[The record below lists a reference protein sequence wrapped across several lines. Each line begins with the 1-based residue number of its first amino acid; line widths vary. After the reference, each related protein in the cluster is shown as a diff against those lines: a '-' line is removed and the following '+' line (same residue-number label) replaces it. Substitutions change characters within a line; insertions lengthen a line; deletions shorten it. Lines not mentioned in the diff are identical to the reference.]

1 MSWEDRLAEAAY
13 ISPSGIRTV
22 LIYENVEQLFEKKT
36 TAFEVAEGNE
46 TFVQD
51 LGHTGFRLPL
61 RIFFT
66 GADYDLAASD
76 FLKTL
81 QEQGIGTL
89 EHPIYGTFDVV
100 PFGSVRRR
108 DDLKTGANQA
118 IFEVTFWET
127 ARLLFPVAGTAPA
140 DVTREAI
147 NASVETSSEAFV
159 ARINT
164 STQIEEVTL
173 TAPTQIEEVVLTA
186 KFQDALGK
194 VRAALQSVADVEE
207 EVATQFNAVFD
218 SINAGIDT
226 LIGDPL
232 SLAFQAQILVGLP
245 ARSVA
250 LIADRLDAYGNLLT
264 DITSQIP
271 LPGLGNDAFNG
282 FLADELFAMATV
294 LGSTGSVVNN
304 EFATQSDTVA
314 AADALLEQ
322 FEQLSTWRDDSYKSL
337 GEIDTGDT
345 YQQVLRAVLS
355 ATGFLIEI
363 SFTLQQER
371 TLVLDRPRTPVDL
384 VAELYGTFGA
394 EDDEQL
400 DFFINSNR
408 LVGLNILEVPK
419 GSEVVY
425 YVAAGGDLP
434 ENDHTLTQ

>member
-1 MSWEDRLAEAAY
+1 MSWEDRIAEAAY

-66 GADYDLAASD
+66 GADYDIAASD
-76 FLKTL
+76 FLTTL

-89 EHPIYGTFDVV
+89 EHPMYGTFDVV
-100 PFGSVRRR
+100 PFGSIRRR

-127 ARLLFPVAGTAPA
+127 TRLLFPTAGTAPA
-140 DVTREAI
+140 DATREAI
-147 NASVETSSEAFV
+147 DASVETSSEVFAV
-159 ARINT
+159 RIDT
-164 STQIEEVTL
+164 
-173 TAPTQIEEVVLTA
+173 PTQIEEVSLTA

-194 VRAALQSVADVEE
+194 VRAALQVVADVQE

-250 LIADRLDAYGNLLT
+250 LVVDRLDAYGNLLT
-264 DITSQIP
+264 DLTSTIS

-304 EFATQSDTVA
+304 EFKTQSDTVA
-314 AADALLEQ
+314 AADALLAQ
-322 FEQLSTWRDDSYKSL
+322 FEQLSTWRDDSYRSL

-355 ATGFLIEI
+355 AAGFLVEI

-384 VAELYGTFGA
+384 VAEFYGTFGT

-400 DFFINSNR
+400 DFFINSNG

-425 YVAAGGDLP
+425 YVTAGGDVP
-434 ENDHTLTQ
+434 ESDHAQ